1 MLVLSLILAHF
12 IADFYFQTEKMV
24 LDKRKYLKL
33 HLLHHSLVVFVT
45 LAAIYFTNTYS
56 GFVFHV
62 IIPTILLVI
71 LHYIVD
77 VLKIITQEKVSF
89 HKQKNGWNLGLFLTD
104 QCLHIFAILVVCYY
118 FFDVNVTEVLNFI
131 LISLNIQGGTIPPLT
146 LLNSALFII
155 IMFIIITSVTGHII
169 KIMLGSLTTHLS
181 LFEGKYTLKDLA
193 VSPSSQK
200 NMSEEYTYM
209 VMKHQDLSRGKI
221 IGYLERLLVVAL
233 ILMGSFSAV
242 GFIVAA
248 KSLTRFKQMD
258 DRDWAEYFLLG
269 TLTSFLF
276 AIVYGVI
283 IKVIFF
289 H

>member
-1 MLVLSLILAHF
+1 MIILSLILAHLV
-12 IADFYFQTEKMV
+12 ADFYFQTENMV
-24 LDKRKYLKL
+24 REKKRFLKL
-33 HLLHHSLVVFVT
+33 HLMHHSLLVFLALTVIYLGQNDSNFYLQVITPT
-45 LAAIYFTNTYS
+45 LLLVLLHYF
-56 GFVFHV
+56 
-62 IIPTILLVI
+62 IDDLKILL
-71 LHYIVD
+71 
-77 VLKIITQEKVSF
+77 QEKVRF
-89 HKQKNGWNLGLFLTD
+89 TKQKNGWNLGLFLAD
-104 QCLHIFAILVVCYY
+104 QLLHIFTILIVCYY
-118 FFDVNVTEVLNFI
+118 FFDVNLNELLEFI
-131 LISLNIQGGTIPPLT
+131 LVSLNIQDGPIQQLS
-146 LLNSALFII
+146 LLNSTLFII

-169 KIMLGSLTTHLS
+169 KIMLGSLTNHLS

-200 NMSEEYTYM
+200 HMSEEYTYM

-283 IKVIFF
+283 LKVIFF
-289 H
+289 S